1 MFYQANEFVKA
12 PNLMVLLMI
21 KSVIVTITIIFGSN
35 VSTVVI
41 NFTVFNPQ
49 NNALSLSYRLTQDVS
64 TVQITPIS
72 TPVFGR
78 MKST

>member
-1 MFYQANEFVKA
+1 MFYQANDFVKA

-41 NFTVFNPQ
+41 NFTVLFTGWI
-49 NNALSLSYRLTQDVS
+49 LSLLH
-64 TVQITPIS
+64 
-72 TPVFGR
+72 
-78 MKST
+78 